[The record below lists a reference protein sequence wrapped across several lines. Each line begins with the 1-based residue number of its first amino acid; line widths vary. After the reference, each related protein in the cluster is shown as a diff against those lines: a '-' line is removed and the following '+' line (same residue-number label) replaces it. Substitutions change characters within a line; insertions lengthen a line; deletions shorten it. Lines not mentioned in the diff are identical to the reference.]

1 MLMAALGFFYGVQI
15 ANLMGAANEV
25 AGPSDMVLAL
35 ALELFMEGVG
45 SLIGSPLSSKILSG
59 EVHDWDGYY

>member
-1 MLMAALGFFYGVQI
+1 MAVLGFFYGIQI

-35 ALELFMEGVG
+35 SSELFLEGLG
-45 SLIGSPLSSKILSG
+45 SLIGSPVSSK
-59 EVHDWDGYY
+59 